1 MKDLQILTTQDP
13 IAVRRFSI
21 NGEVF
26 EKTYFNQLLFRLKE
40 NTLNVNS
47 CSRALISQEK
57 IFAIK
62 LSDGEKQKYQ
72 QLCSKDDCLRDYLEE
87 LLNERKINDKKI
99 FSVEYFSNFISYE
112 DEFVFSIFIKKNI
125 PQDYV
130 IDLNFI
136 LKQLE
141 KVINF

>member
-1 MKDLQILTTQDP
+1 MKDLQILTTQEP
-13 IAVRRFSI
+13 IAIRKFSI

-47 CSRALISQEK
+47 CFGALISQEE
-57 IFAIK
+57 IFAIN
-62 LSDGEKQKYQ
+62 LSDVEKQKFQ
-72 QLCSKDDCLRDYLEE
+72 QLCSKDDCLRSYLEE
-87 LLNERKINDKKI
+87 LLSEQKTNDRKI

-112 DEFVFSIFIKKNI
+112 DEFVFSIFINKNL